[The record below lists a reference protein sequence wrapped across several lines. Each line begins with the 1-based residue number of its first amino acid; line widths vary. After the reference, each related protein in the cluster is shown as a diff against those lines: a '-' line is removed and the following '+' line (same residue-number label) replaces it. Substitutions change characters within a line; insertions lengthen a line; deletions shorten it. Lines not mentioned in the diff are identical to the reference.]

1 MSSKTEATAP
11 VPSTRS
17 LNLVCGSGGSRA
29 ILGSAG
35 AILACHNAG
44 ITNWQTLG
52 GASGGSIPTVMLA
65 AGVHPKDVVRNT
77 METDF
82 SSLLTRHGS
91 LYKILLA
98 YLMKDRYEMTRPKKG
113 VLSSEKLGA
122 FIDARVPAWPA
133 NYWTVA
139 AMGHTQWLFTADGIY
154 EYHPC
159 GKIIR
164 ISDKPAPL
172 GLAVRAS
179 CAVPGIIDAVPFMGK
194 LLFDGALTVDGRCP
208 VRAVKRHFGA
218 KPEDII
224 ACDVGED
231 ESKQSRRTR
240 RAWKILC
247 GSNCLPPKEKCPPQA
262 EGVTVITPTVT
273 SFRSLQFTLTLDQK
287 WEAVMSGFA
296 GALPA
301 LEKAGLLTGD
311 ALKRATAIV
320 QAFEAIRVTA
330 VNPGEL
336 ASATE
341 NLFSV
346 HGLY

>member
-1 MSSKTEATAP
+1 MSSKTEANAP
-11 VPSTRS
+11 VPSARS

-35 AILACHNAG
+35 PILACHNAG

-65 AGVHPKDVVRNT
+65 GGVHPKDVVRIT
-77 METDF
+77 MEIDF

-91 LYKILLA
+91 LFQILLA
-98 YLMKDRYEMTRPKKG
+98 YVMKDRYEVSRPKKG
-113 VLSSEKLGA
+113 VLGSEKVGE
-122 FIDARVPAWPA
+122 FIDKHVPTWPS

-139 AMGHTQWLFTADGIY
+139 AVGHTQWLFTADGIY

-159 GKIIR
+159 GKVIR
-164 ISDKPAPL
+164 ISDKPAPV

-194 LLFDGALTVDGRCP
+194 YLFDGALTIDGRCP
-208 VRAVKRHFGA
+208 VRVLKRHFREQA
-218 KPEDII
+218 ENII
-224 ACDVGED
+224 GVDVGDD
-231 ESKQSRRTR
+231 ESKQSRRVR
-240 RAWKILC
+240 KVWKVVC
-247 GSNCLPPKEKCPPQA
+247 GANCLPPDEKQPIDA
-262 EGVTVITPTVT
+262 EGVCVITPTVT
-273 SFRSLQFTLTLDQK
+273 SFRSLQFNLTLDQK

-296 GALPA
+296 GAVPA
-301 LEKAGLLTGD
+301 LQKAGLLEGD
-311 ALKRATAIV
+311 RLERANAIL
-320 QAFEAIRVTA
+320 QAYEAIRATA

-341 NLFSV
+341 TLVSK